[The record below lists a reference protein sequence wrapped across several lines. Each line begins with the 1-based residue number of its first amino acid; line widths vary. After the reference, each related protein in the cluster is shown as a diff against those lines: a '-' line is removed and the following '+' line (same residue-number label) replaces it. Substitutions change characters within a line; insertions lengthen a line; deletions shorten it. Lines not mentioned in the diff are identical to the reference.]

1 MFLDCFSRRAPC
13 KNDFEDKKNRQI
25 VLQSIETKLYGL
37 FLSLLF
43 PDPSPSGSSYQPAH
57 SRNCYYTC
65 DLKATCVCD
74 ALFGTHRCWCLDG
87 YVGSG
92 HTGKCRS
99 KFTTNSINKN
109 QTQILKDFLAGG
121 GGGGVVYDR
130 LVDHLPHKRLVT
142 LLHCDKGGQPETV
155 VATRRPQHDLHH
167 GGDYQRDWRIRSESL
182 LKLKND
188 IY

>member
-1 MFLDCFSRRAPC
+1 MNVALTFLQVSLEVQAKLFALVLLYHQQLESRHLSFGRARLGC
-13 KNDFEDKKNRQI
+13 VDVFYWGRLVKAIWGQKNRQI
-25 VLQSIETKLYGL
+25 VSQAIETKLYGL

-57 SRNCYYTC
+57 SQNCYYTC

-99 KFTTNSINKN
+99 KFTTNRMNKKIR
-109 QTQILKDFLAGG
+109 ILKYFFAGG
-121 GGGGVVYDR
+121 GGAVYDR
-130 LVDHLPHKRLVT
+130 LVDHFLPHKRLVT
-142 LLHCDKGGQPETV
+142 SLHCNKGG
-155 VATRRPQHDLHH
+155 
-167 GGDYQRDWRIRSESL
+167 
-182 LKLKND
+182 
-188 IY
+188 

>member
-1 MFLDCFSRRAPC
+1 MSVAFSFLQVSLEVQAKLFYFGFTLTPVTREQTLELRAREAWVRRCFSRRAPC
-13 KNDFEDKKNRQI
+13 KNDFEDKKTRQI

-57 SRNCYYTC
+57 SQNCYYTC

-99 KFTTNSINKN
+99 KFTTNSMNKN
-109 QTQILKDFLAGG
+109 
-121 GGGGVVYDR
+121 
-130 LVDHLPHKRLVT
+130 
-142 LLHCDKGGQPETV
+142 
-155 VATRRPQHDLHH
+155 
-167 GGDYQRDWRIRSESL
+167 
-182 LKLKND
+182 
-188 IY
+188 

>member
-109 QTQILKDFLAGG
+109 QTQILKDFLAGAG
-121 GGGGVVYDR
+121 GEGLCMIGS
-130 LVDHLPHKRLVT
+130 LIICLT
-142 LLHCDKGGQPETV
+142 KGQSPCYI
-155 VATRRPQHDLHH
+155 ATREDSQKLL
-167 GGDYQRDWRIRSESL
+167 WRRVDRSMIFIMVAIIREIGAFDQ
-182 LKLKND
+182 NHC
-188 IY
+188 

>member
-74 ALFGTHRCWCLDG
+74 ALFGTHRCQCLDG

-121 GGGGVVYDR
+121 GEGLCMIGS
-130 LVDHLPHKRLVT
+130 LIICLT
-142 LLHCDKGGQPETV
+142 KGQSPCYI
-155 VATRRPQHDLHH
+155 ATREDSQKLL
-167 GGDYQRDWRIRSESL
+167 WRRVDRSMIFIMVAIIREIGAFDQ
-182 LKLKND
+182 NHC
-188 IY
+188 

>member
-74 ALFGTHRCWCLDG
+74 ALFGTHRCLCLDG

-109 QTQILKDFLAGG
+109 QTQILKDFLAGEG
-121 GGGGVVYDR
+121 GEGLCMIGS
-130 LVDHLPHKRLVT
+130 LIICLT
-142 LLHCDKGGQPETV
+142 KGQSPCYI
-155 VATRRPQHDLHH
+155 ATREDSQKLL
-167 GGDYQRDWRIRSESL
+167 WRRVDRSMIFIMVVIIREIGAFDQ
-182 LKLKND
+182 NHC
-188 IY
+188 

>member
-1 MFLDCFSRRAPC
+1 M
-13 KNDFEDKKNRQI
+13 
-25 VLQSIETKLYGL
+25 QSIETKLYGL

-57 SRNCYYTC
+57 PQNCYYTC

-99 KFTTNSINKN
+99 KFTTNSMNKKIR
-109 QTQILKDFLAGG
+109 ILKDFFFFFGG
-121 GGGGVVYDR
+121 GGAERRCMIGSFFASQKVS
-130 LVDHLPHKRLVT
+130 HLFT
-142 LLHCDKGGQPETV
+142 LWQGRIARNCCGD
-155 VATRRPQHDLHH
+155 VATCRPQHGLHH
-167 GGDYQRDWRIRSESL
+167 DGDYQRDWRIRSESL
-182 LKLKND
+182 F
-188 IY
+188 

>member
-13 KNDFEDKKNRQI
+13 KNDFGDKKTDKSFCN
-25 VLQSIETKLYGL
+25 LQRLSYMD

-109 QTQILKDFLAGG
+109 QTQILKDFLTGG
-121 GGGGVVYDR
+121 GGGEGLCMIGSLIICLTKGQSPCYIATREDSQKLLWRRVDR
-130 LVDHLPHKRLVT
+130 SMVFI
-142 LLHCDKGGQPETV
+142 V
-155 VATRRPQHDLHH
+155 VAIISQIGAFDQNHC
-167 GGDYQRDWRIRSESL
+167 
-182 LKLKND
+182 
-188 IY
+188 